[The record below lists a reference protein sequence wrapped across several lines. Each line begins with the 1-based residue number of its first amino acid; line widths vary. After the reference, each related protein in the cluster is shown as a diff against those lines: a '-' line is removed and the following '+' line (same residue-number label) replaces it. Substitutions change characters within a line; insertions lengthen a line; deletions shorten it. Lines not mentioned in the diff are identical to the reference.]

1 MAISSSDLAG
11 QLHEVFGSHNGD
23 FFLVHQLESH
33 RCAAVLDQSNF
44 IAQFEIFM
52 HRSVHFYWFV

>member
-1 MAISSSDLAG
+1 MTVRSSNLAG
-11 QLHEVFGSHNGD
+11 QLHEMFGPYNGD

-52 HRSVHFYWFV
+52 HGCVHFYWFV